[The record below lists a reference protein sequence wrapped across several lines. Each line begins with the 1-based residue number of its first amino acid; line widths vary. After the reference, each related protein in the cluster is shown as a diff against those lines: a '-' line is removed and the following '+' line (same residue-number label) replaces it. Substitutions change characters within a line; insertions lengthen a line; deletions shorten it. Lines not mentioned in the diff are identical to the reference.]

1 MAAVEGNEEFKN
13 YGVRQLGAYIQMK
26 TNDGIANARKS
37 GATHVNLSVDERG
50 TLTVV
55 RANPDISPA

>member
-1 MAAVEGNEEFKN
+1 
-13 YGVRQLGAYIQMK
+13 LGAYIQMR

-37 GATHVNLSVDERG
+37 GATQVNLSVDERG

-55 RANPDISPA
+55 RANSDISPA